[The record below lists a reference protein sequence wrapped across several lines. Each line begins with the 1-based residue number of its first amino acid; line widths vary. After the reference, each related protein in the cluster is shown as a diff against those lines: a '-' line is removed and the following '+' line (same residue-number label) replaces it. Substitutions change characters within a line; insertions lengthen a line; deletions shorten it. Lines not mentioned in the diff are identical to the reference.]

1 MPTLYLGMVERGFYS
16 DVDLEINGA
25 QLGELDVLP
34 GDTDNTLTNALN
46 SVDGVTATLSESGE
60 ITIDWSGTLVVE
72 GRDPSGGGTVDFQA
86 GTYE

>member
-16 DVDLEINGA
+16 DVDLEINGV

-34 GDTDNTLTNALN
+34 GDTDGTLTNALN
-46 SVDGVTATLSESGE
+46 GVDGVTATLGESGE
-60 ITIDWSGTLVVE
+60 LTIEWSGALVVD
-72 GRDPSGGGTVDFQA
+72 GRDPSGGGTVDLQA